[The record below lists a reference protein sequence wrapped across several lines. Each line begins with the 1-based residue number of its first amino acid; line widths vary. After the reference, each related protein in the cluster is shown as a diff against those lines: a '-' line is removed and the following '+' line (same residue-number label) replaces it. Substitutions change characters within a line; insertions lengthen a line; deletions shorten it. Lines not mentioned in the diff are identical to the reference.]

1 MEVHKKQT
9 LRYWSQNTPMGEAG
23 TAAKPNH
30 LTLTLLI
37 ESPAGDTDRAS

>member
-9 LRYWSQNTPMGEAG
+9 LRYWSPNTLTGEAG

-30 LTLTLLI
+30 LTLTLLM
-37 ESPAGDTDRAS
+37 ESPADDTDRAS